1 MNIEWIRIII
11 DYLSV
16 SNNKEKNMEIIFPI
30 IISIVASVSYYI
42 YKDVVSTL
50 KIFTEQ
56 LLNITSVLIGF
67 TGILVTLFLTTE
79 NKNIKSLREKETE
92 KFLYGKK
99 VTLFDLLHILFT
111 YALLNELILLLILLF
126 NQYIRGLFYS
136 KTISFAG
143 LFLEIFMI
151 LNIIFSMMRGVNN
164 LYWIFKKR

>member
-16 SNNKEKNMEIIFPI
+16 SNKKEKNMEIIFPI

-99 VTLFDLLHILFT
+99 VTLFDLLHTLFT

-136 KTISFAG
+136 KSISFVG

>member
-16 SNNKEKNMEIIFPI
+16 SDKKEKNIEIIFPI
-30 IISIVASVSYYI
+30 IISIVASVSYYR

-56 LLNITSVLIGF
+56 LLNVTSVLIGF

-79 NKNIKSLREKETE
+79 NKNIKSLREKETK

-111 YALLNELILLLILLF
+111 YALLKELILLLILLF
-126 NQYIRGLFYS
+126 NQYIRGLFYN

>member
-11 DYLSV
+11 YYLSV
-16 SNNKEKNMEIIFPI
+16 SDKKEKNIEIIFPI
-30 IISIVASVSYYI
+30 IISIVASVSYYR
-42 YKDVVSTL
+42 YKNVVSTL

-56 LLNITSVLIGF
+56 LLNVTSVLIGF

-79 NKNIKSLREKETE
+79 NKNIKSLREKETK
-92 KFLYGKK
+92 KFLYGEK

-126 NQYIRGLFYS
+126 NQYIRGLFYN